1 MKNTEFSDFQHS
13 EDEKLWNR
21 IKPMNSWKPNTDLAW
36 NKLSMQLVTVVTTSA
51 VATTATTKA
60 LAKLTLKKILIWSA
74 IGGSITAATIYRINH
89 KDSKKQTLQ
98 ANKQPMVT
106 NTILDSLAAN
116 PNIAQQSVE
125 TNRLSS
131 LPDNSTLQ
139 KRATVESNTAN
150 NANGNQMKMTSANA
164 PNSKILQFKQTELA
178 VVAQILSQT
187 FGVSVKIEKPQ
198 LLQCK
203 LTATF
208 DNEPLNAILIII
220 QETFNMEIVPEKE
233 TIWLKGGS
241 CQ

>member
-1 MKNTEFSDFQHS
+1 
-13 EDEKLWNR
+13 
-21 IKPMNSWKPNTDLAW
+21 
-36 NKLSMQLVTVVTTSA
+36 
-51 VATTATTKA
+51 
-60 LAKLTLKKILIWSA
+60 
-74 IGGSITAATIYRINH
+74 
-89 KDSKKQTLQ
+89 
-98 ANKQPMVT
+98 
-106 NTILDSLAAN
+106 
-116 PNIAQQSVE
+116 
-125 TNRLSS
+125 
-131 LPDNSTLQ
+131 
-139 KRATVESNTAN
+139 
-150 NANGNQMKMTSANA
+150 MKMTSANA

>member
-1 MKNTEFSDFQHS
+1 
-13 EDEKLWNR
+13 
-21 IKPMNSWKPNTDLAW
+21 
-36 NKLSMQLVTVVTTSA
+36 
-51 VATTATTKA
+51 
-60 LAKLTLKKILIWSA
+60 
-74 IGGSITAATIYRINH
+74 
-89 KDSKKQTLQ
+89 
-98 ANKQPMVT
+98 
-106 NTILDSLAAN
+106 
-116 PNIAQQSVE
+116 
-125 TNRLSS
+125 
-131 LPDNSTLQ
+131 
-139 KRATVESNTAN
+139 
-150 NANGNQMKMTSANA
+150 
-164 PNSKILQFKQTELA
+164 